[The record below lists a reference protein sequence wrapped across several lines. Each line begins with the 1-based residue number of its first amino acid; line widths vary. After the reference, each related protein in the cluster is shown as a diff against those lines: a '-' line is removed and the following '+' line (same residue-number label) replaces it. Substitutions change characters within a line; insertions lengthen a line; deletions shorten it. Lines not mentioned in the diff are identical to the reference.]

1 MSWFKKIFTPPN
13 KSIQGENRNRAA
25 LRCLQVLAF
34 GQVEIRKALV
44 ELNGVK
50 VKNLARVDGVS
61 AATIYN
67 TIRGRRSSPKA
78 KELLAASLSLGVD
91 DLFPNVSE
99 PQACMPEAPDRQP

>member
-1 MSWFKKIFTPPN
+1 
-13 KSIQGENRNRAA
+13 
-25 LRCLQVLAF
+25 
-34 GQVEIRKALV
+34 
-44 ELNGVK
+44 VK